1 MSKEILVVDDNS
13 DIRLLIS
20 SILKDKGFS
29 VRTAANFDQALLE
42 INKKFRILKKGQNA
56 LDIGASPGGW
66 SQILSQK
73 VYSDQKRNAI
83 VSVDLKDFK
92 PIDNVLN
99 IKKNIYDDDFFLII
113 KKYFSDGIDIIV
125 SDAAPSTT
133 GNKFVDHIKNI
144 ELCERSF
151 EIAKNLLNK
160 GGILVIKIFDGEET
174 ERICNLIKKKFLQFN
189 FIKLIFFFLQI
200 FPNSSDASATVYL
213 ILWSR

>member
-1 MSKEILVVDDNS
+1 MKFKKKKIKT
-13 DIRLLIS
+13 RWHQQR
-20 SILKDKGFS
+20 LKDRFFKESKKLGYRSRSAFK
-29 VRTAANFDQALLE
+29 LLE

-99 IKKNIYDDDFFLII
+99 IKKNIYDDDFVLII

-160 GGILVIKIFDGEET
+160 GGILVIKIFDGKET

-189 FIKLIFFFLQI
+189 LYKPKSSKSESKERYIVTKFLK
-200 FPNSSDASATVYL
+200 
-213 ILWSR
+213 

>member
-1 MSKEILVVDDNS
+1 MKFKKKIKS
-13 DIRLLIS
+13 RWHQRR
-20 SILKDKGFS
+20 LKDVFFNKAKKLGYRSRSAFK
-29 VRTAANFDQALLE
+29 LME

-73 VYSDQKRNAI
+73 VFSSEKRNKI
-83 VSVDLKDFK
+83 LSVDLKDFQ

-99 IKKNIYDDDFFLII
+99 IKKDIYDDGFILLL

-125 SDAAPSTT
+125 SDAAPSTI
-133 GNKFVDHIKNI
+133 GNKFVDHIKNV

-160 GGILVIKIFDGEET
+160 GGILVIKIFDGKET

-189 FIKLIFFFLQI
+189 LYKPKSSKSESKEMYIIAKFLK
-200 FPNSSDASATVYL
+200 
-213 ILWSR
+213 

>member
-1 MSKEILVVDDNS
+1 MKKNKISKKWLNQQKNDSYFKKAKIEGYRS
-13 DIRLLIS
+13 RS
-20 SILKDKGFS
+20 AFK
-29 VRTAANFDQALLE
+29 LLE

-66 SQILSQK
+66 SQILSHK
-73 VYSDQKRNAI
+73 VFSNEKKNKI
-83 VSVDLKDFK
+83 LSVDLNDFK

-99 IKKNIYDDDFFLII
+99 IKKDIYDDDFILLL

-133 GNKFVDHIKNI
+133 GNKFVDHIKNT

-160 GGILVIKIFDGEET
+160 GGILVIKIFDGKET
-174 ERICNLIKKKFLQFN
+174 ERIFNLIKKNFLQFN
-189 FIKLIFFFLQI
+189 LYKPKASKAESKEIYIISKFLK
-200 FPNSSDASATVYL
+200 
-213 ILWSR
+213 